1 MNGNIVGEE
10 FEDYV
15 FDQISQRQ
23 TNQYAGYETPRTPE
37 QIQYLN
43 NTTAW
48 VKLASGVKIDEPNG
62 GLDRLRIILNDGSVN
77 RFKGTELAQSTVL
90 FNGLSETDPATYKD
104 GKKIEKL
111 AEYNF
116 RSGYSKTDN
125 IWNSTSAYGLGG
137 TEFGQQ
143 PMPGIQSVNVKSLNR
158 GSIREANVK
167 IKAYNKTQFA
177 IIEFLYLRIGFSM
190 MLEWGNDKFINN
202 EGEFQPTGN
211 TIIEDLWF
219 DDNGYTQLSMIDAI
233 ERYRNIYSGNY
244 DGFFGKVVN
253 FTWTFGADGSY
264 DIDLKLIT
272 VGDIIESLQANV
284 PVNSSEVS
292 TIDSQVSSSVEDGKG
307 VYQNLAESSIVNA
320 AQNNKIGKY
329 LFTSIGDKTL
339 WDGSNPEYFSL
350 KSQHKTTTNSRGR
363 KSSDF
368 QLDQKINDKYNY
380 FMTFG
385 ELLYIFKNN
394 CIPGIETNNGIE
406 PLLNMESDENSNKI
420 SYYPNQTSLDPR
432 ICIFNYVFGSIG
444 EENPKYSISG
454 IKSPPYLKTLK
465 EYVGVEGT
473 DVIYGKLMNIYLNY
487 DFISTCL
494 ISNTKG
500 GKLSMFKFFQK
511 ICDGINSSLGGV
523 NNIEPVIKND
533 KIVTFID
540 QNPIPGYLELIGKDK
555 TVVDLEVY
563 GYNQSNK
570 SSNFVKDI
578 SFKTEITPQ
587 LASMITIGGGGGANE
602 DGTAFSYWNEG
613 LIDRF
618 QPKINEPKDKVTP
631 QEKLKKDRVDYLI
644 NYFNSNAGFNF
655 RGKFDKDSLDPDG
668 KKYPNKFGG
677 ERKNIKL
684 DVIVGLYSCRQF
696 IEKVLENDAYI
707 KENKNLI
714 SQSQLAGEKQDNYAV
729 YLSEAFGGSTGVLV
743 QSREE
748 RRNASSKRRII
759 NKTILPIPLSKA
771 KYTLFDSKFISR
783 AKSTYT
789 VYINSMMRAQFD
801 SDGKDKSPSN
811 QIGFIP
817 VGFGVQLQGISG
829 VKIYNKLNINNTF
842 LPSQYPKALK
852 FLVKSVGHK
861 IENNTWTT
869 SLDTLTIPK
878 VKKTA
883 RKGVQKFLDAYHV
896 QTGGVELV
904 PLDQQGPEVPKDK
917 TKSYMIGTI
926 NYKGKNYNYDEASK
940 LMNIDAQPTFRAFFK
955 DFTKTWR
962 GYTMQI
968 NAIDRSI
975 AKSLGLKAS
984 NSKNAEP
991 GYSKHNYSAAIDCNI
1006 ITPSNYMLPKK
1017 GMKNAWIN
1025 HGFKKLAETHDIEWG
1040 GNFGSYEDCVHFAYN
1055 FNINTALANAIE
1067 VYGPVDKIP
1076 PLTNLKDIKL
1086 T

>member
-23 TNQYAGYETPRTPE
+23 KNQYAGYETHRTPE

-48 VKLASGVKIDEPNG
+48 VKLASGVEIDEENG
-62 GLDRLRIILNDGSVN
+62 GLERLRKILEDESIVDQF
-77 RFKGTELAQSTVL
+77 RGTDLAKKTVL
-90 FNGLSETDPATYKD
+90 FNGLSETDPAVYNK
-104 GKKIEKL
+104 GVKVEKISKNNL
-111 AEYNF
+111 
-116 RSGYSKTDN
+116 RSGYSKTQN
-125 IWNSTSAYGLGG
+125 IWDLTSTYGLGG
-137 TEFGQQ
+137 PEFGQQ
-143 PMPGIQSVNVKSLNR
+143 PMPGIQSVSVKSLNR
-158 GSIREANVK
+158 GSIREANIK

-177 IIEFLYLRIGFSM
+177 ILEFLYLRIGFSV

-202 EGEFQPTGN
+202 KGEFQPTGN

-219 DDNGYTQLSMIDAI
+219 QENDYTQLSMIASI

-272 VGDIIESLQANV
+272 VGDIIESLQANI
-284 PVNSSEVS
+284 PVNSSEAS
-292 TIDSQVSSSVEDGKG
+292 LIDSQVSSSVEDGKG
-307 VYQNLAESSIVNA
+307 VYQNLAESPIVNA
-320 AQNNKIGKY
+320 AQNNTIGKY
-329 LFTSIGDKTL
+329 LFTSIANSNL

-350 KSQHKTTTNSRGR
+350 KSQHEATTNKRGR
-363 KSSDF
+363 SSSNF
-368 QLDQKINDKYNY
+368 QIDQKINDKYNY

-385 ELLYIFKNN
+385 ELLHIFQNN
-394 CIPGIETNNGIE
+394 CIPGIQTNKGTE
-406 PLLNMESDENSNKI
+406 PLLNIEYDENSNRI
-420 SYYPNQTSLDPR
+420 PYYPNQTSLDPR
-432 ICIFNYVFGSIG
+432 ICIFKYFFGSIG
-444 EENPKYSISG
+444 ENNPKYNISG
-454 IKSPPYLKTLK
+454 IKPPPYLEPLK
-465 EYVGVEGT
+465 PYIAVAGT
-473 DVIYGKLMNIYLNY
+473 DIIYGQLMNIYLNY

-494 ISNTKG
+494 ISNTKD
-500 GKLSMFKFFQK
+500 GKISMFKFFQK

-578 SFKTEITPQ
+578 SFKTEITPN
-587 LASMITIGGGGGANE
+587 LASMITIGGGGGKNE

-613 LIDRF
+613 LKDRF
-618 QPKINEPKDKVTP
+618 QPKIQDPKGKVTP
-631 QEKLKKDRVDYLI
+631 REKIEKDRIKQLV
-644 NYFNSNAGFNF
+644 NHWNTKSTWAAFAGTDNIDPT
-655 RGKFDKDSLDPDG
+655 GKL
-668 KKYPNKFGG
+668 YPNKYGG
-677 ERKNIKL
+677 DRRNIRL
-684 DVIVGLYSCRQF
+684 DPISGVYSIRQF
-696 IEKVLENDAYI
+696 INAVVKNDAYI
-707 KENKNLI
+707 AKHINVI
-714 SQSQLAGEKQDNYAV
+714 SKSQLAGEQQDNYAV
-729 YLSEAFGGSTGVLV
+729 YLAEAFGGSTGVLV
-743 QSREE
+743 QHEE
-748 RRNASSKRRII
+748 IKKG
-759 NKTILPIPLSKA
+759 KTSLVLKKIDPVPLSKS
-771 KYTLFDSKFISR
+771 KYTLFDNKFISR

-789 VYINSMMRAQFD
+789 VYINTVMRAQFD

-817 VGFGVQLQGISG
+817 VGFGIQLQGISG

-852 FLVKSVGHK
+852 FLVKSVDHK

-869 SLDTLTIPK
+869 NLDTLSIPH
-878 VKKTA
+878 VKKTP
-883 RKGVQKFLDAYHV
+883 RKGTQKFLAAYQV
-896 QTGGVELV
+896 QTGGVALV
-904 PLDQQGPEVPKDK
+904 PLEQQGPEVPKDT
-917 TKSYMIGTI
+917 TKSYMIGEI
-926 NYKGKNYNYDEASK
+926 RYKGKYYNYDEASK
-940 LMNIDAQPTFRAFFK
+940 LMNLEAQPTFRSFFK
-955 DFTKTWR
+955 DFVQNWR

-975 AKSLGLKAS
+975 TKSFVLKVI
-984 NSKNAEP
+984 NPKNAEP

-1006 ITPSNYMLPKK
+1006 FTPKNYMLPKK

-1025 HGFKKLAETHDIEWG
+1025 HGFRKLAETHDIEWG
-1040 GNFGSYEDCVHFAYN
+1040 GNFGTYEDCVHFAYN
-1055 FNINTALANAIE
+1055 FNINTAVANATE
-1067 VYGPVDKIP
+1067 VYGSIDDLPSSKG
-1076 PLTNLKDIKL
+1076 KEIKL

>member
-10 FEDYV
+10 FDDYV

-48 VKLASGVKIDEPNG
+48 VKLASGVKIGVG
-62 GLDRLRIILNDGSVN
+62 GDKRLRKILEDESLIDQ
-77 RFKGTELAQSTVL
+77 FLGTDLAKSTIL
-90 FNGLSETDPATYKD
+90 FNGLSETDPAVYNN
-104 GKKIEKL
+104 GKKVEKISKNNL
-111 AEYNF
+111 
-116 RSGYSKTDN
+116 RSGYSKTQN
-125 IWNSTSAYGLGG
+125 IWDLTSAYGLGG
-137 TEFGQQ
+137 PEYGQQ
-143 PMPGIQSVNVKSLNR
+143 PMPGIQSVSVKSLNR

-177 IIEFLYLRIGFSM
+177 ILEFLYLRIGFSM

-202 EGEFQPTGN
+202 KGEFQKTGN

-219 DDNGYTQLSMIDAI
+219 QENEYTQLSMIEAI
-233 ERYRNIYSGNY
+233 ERYRGYYDGNY

-253 FTWTFGADGSY
+253 FTWTFGSDGSY

-284 PVNSSEVS
+284 PVNSSEVGL
-292 TIDSQVSSSVEDGKG
+292 IDTELSSSIENKG

-329 LFTSIGDKTL
+329 LFTSIADKSL

-350 KSQHKTTTNSRGR
+350 KEQNISTSNSRGR
-363 KSSDF
+363 NSSNF
-368 QLDQKINDKYNY
+368 QIDKKINDKYNY
-380 FMTFG
+380 FITFG
-385 ELLYIFKNN
+385 ELLNIFQNN
-394 CIPGIETNNGIE
+394 CIPGIETSKGIE
-406 PLLNMESDENSNKI
+406 PLLEIESDENANKI

-444 EENPKYSISG
+444 EKNPMYSISG
-454 IKSPPYLKTLK
+454 ITQPPYLQSLK
-465 EYVGVEGT
+465 PYVCVEGT

-487 DFISTCL
+487 DFIAKCL
-494 ISNTKG
+494 ISNTKD
-500 GKLSMFKFFQK
+500 GKLSMYKLFQK
-511 ICDGINSSLGGV
+511 ICDGLNSSLGGV
-523 NNIEPVIKND
+523 NNIEPIIKKD

-587 LASMITIGGGGGANE
+587 LASMITIGGGGGKNE

-618 QPKINEPKDKVTP
+618 LPKIANPKDSLTP
-631 QEKLKKDRVDYLI
+631 QEKIKDDRISEAIGIFETKSKSKWFAGTDPIDPLGNFYKNKWEGNRRTIEYKTISGVMSCREFIKRVYHMDNYFKNHQNVITEDELATEQQNNYALYLI
-644 NYFNSNAGFNF
+644 
-655 RGKFDKDSLDPDG
+655 
-668 KKYPNKFGG
+668 
-677 ERKNIKL
+677 
-684 DVIVGLYSCRQF
+684 
-696 IEKVLENDAYI
+696 
-707 KENKNLI
+707 
-714 SQSQLAGEKQDNYAV
+714 
-729 YLSEAFGGSTGVLV
+729 EAFGGTAGVTIRAV
-743 QSREE
+743 
-748 RRNASSKRRII
+748 KRDGEAFEYKITPTLLK
-759 NKTILPIPLSKA
+759 NT

-789 VYINSMMRAQFD
+789 VYINTIMRSQFNK
-801 SDGKDKSPSN
+801 DGDEKSPSN

-817 VGFGVQLQGISG
+817 VGFGIQLQGISG
-829 VKIYNKLNINNTF
+829 IKIYNKLNINNTF

-869 SLDTLTIPK
+869 SLDTLSIPK
-878 VKKTA
+878 VKKVT
-883 RKGVQKFLDAYHV
+883 RSSMDDFLQKLQMIKFNSETPDILPVLERGPLPPITTKITKIYFKG
-896 QTGGVELV
+896 
-904 PLDQQGPEVPKDK
+904 
-917 TKSYMIGTI
+917 KSYIW
-926 NYKGKNYNYDEASK
+926 NEAAT
-940 LMNIDAQPTFRAFFK
+940 LMNPEAQLAFKPFFREFQEK
-955 DFTKTWR
+955 WD
-962 GYTMQI
+962 GYTMRI
-968 NAIDRSI
+968 NSIDRTIQKSI
-975 AKSLGLKAS
+975 ELKKE
-984 NSKNAEP
+984 NPKNASP
-991 GYSKHNYSAAIDCNI
+991 GYSKHNYSAALDCNI
-1006 ITPSNYMLPKK
+1006 FTPSGKMLSKK
-1017 GMKNAWIN
+1017 GMKVDWIN
-1025 HGFKKLAETHDIEWG
+1025 QGFQQLAQKHNLEWG
-1040 GNFGSYEDCVHFAYN
+1040 GNFGTYEDCVHFAYY
-1055 FNINTALANAIE
+1055 FNINTAVSNATTL
-1067 VYGPVDKIP
+1067 YGSVENIP
-1076 PLTNLKDIKL
+1076 SGKESKIKL

>member
-48 VKLASGVKIDEPNG
+48 VKLASGVKIDESNG
-62 GLDRLRIILNDGSVN
+62 GLDRLRTILNGDSENG
-77 RFKGTELAQSTVL
+77 FKGTELAKSTVL

-104 GKKIEKL
+104 GKKVEKL

-116 RSGYSKTDN
+116 RSGYSKTN
-125 IWNSTSAYGLGG
+125 TIWNSTSAYGLGG
-137 TEFGQQ
+137 PEFGQQ

-167 IKAYNKTQFA
+167 IKAYNKIQFA

-202 EGEFQPTGN
+202 KGEFQPTGN

-272 VGDIIESLQANV
+272 VGDIIESLQANI

-292 TIDSQVSSSVEDGKG
+292 TIDSQVSSSVKDTG

-339 WDGSNPEYFSL
+339 WDDSNPEYFSL
-350 KSQHKTTTNSRGR
+350 KEQNISTSNRRGR
-363 KSSDF
+363 NSNNF

-394 CIPGIETNNGIE
+394 CIPGIETSKGIE
-406 PLLNMESDENSNKI
+406 PLLNMESDANSNKI

-465 EYVGVEGT
+465 EYIGVEGT

-487 DFISTCL
+487 DFISKCL
-494 ISNTKG
+494 ISNTKD

-563 GYNQSNK
+563 GYNQSKK

-587 LASMITIGGGGGANE
+587 LASMITIGGGGGENE

-618 QPKINEPKDKVTP
+618 QPKINETKDKVTP
-631 QEKLKKDRVDYLI
+631 QEKLKKDRVEYLI
-644 NYFNSNAGFNF
+644 NYFNSNSSWNAFSSTDSSDPT
-655 RGKFDKDSLDPDG
+655 GKT
-668 KKYPNKFGG
+668 YPNKFGG
-677 ERKNIKL
+677 ERRNIRL
-684 DVIVGLYSCRQF
+684 DVIRGVYSCKQF
-696 IEKVLENDAYI
+696 IKQVLDNDAYL
-707 KENKNLI
+707 KKYKNLI
-714 SQSQLAGEKQDNYAV
+714 SQSQLAGEKQNNYAA
-729 YLSEAFGGSTGVLV
+729 YLAEAFGGSTGIVV

-748 RRNASSKRRII
+748 RRRSSSKTKII
-759 NKTILPIPLSKA
+759 NKTLQPIPLSKA

-852 FLVKSVGHK
+852 FLVKSVSHT

-869 SLDTLTIPK
+869 SLDTLSIPK
-878 VKKTA
+878 VRKTP
-883 RKGVQKFLDAYHV
+883 RKGAQKFIDAYQV
-896 QTGGVELV
+896 QIGGTPLV
-904 PLDQQGPEVPKDK
+904 PFDQQGPEVPKDS
-917 TKSYMIGTI
+917 TKSYMIGEI
-926 NYKGKNYNYDEASK
+926 RYKGKYYNYDEASK
-940 LMNIDAQPTFRAFFK
+940 FMNIDAQPTFRAFFK
-955 DFTKTWR
+955 DFVKNWR

-975 AKSLGLKAS
+975 AKSLGLNTF
-984 NSKNAEP
+984 NSQNAEP

-1017 GMKNAWIN
+1017 GMKNGWIN
-1025 HGFKKLAETHDIEWG
+1025 HGFRKLAETHNIEWG
-1040 GNFGSYEDCVHFAYN
+1040 GNFGTYEDCVHFAYN
-1055 FNINTALANAIE
+1055 FNINKAVANATE
-1067 VYGPVDKIP
+1067 VYGSVY
-1076 PLTNLKDIKL
+1076 NLPSSKGKEIKL